1 MFDKDVLNGIKDQL
15 LQAGQ
20 TVAAAESV
28 TSGLVQM
35 AFSNAADAMK
45 FYQGGLTAYNIGQ
58 KARHLDID
66 PIHAT
71 NCNCVS
77 EKMAADMA
85 KSVCRL
91 FTSDWGIGITGY
103 ASPAPESDGEVFA
116 YFAIAQGDEVKLAR
130 RLEPVKKE
138 TAEVQLEYV
147 NTLLKDWADFL
158 KKEKPQK
165 DK

>member
-1 MFDKDVLNGIKDQL
+1 MFDKDILNFIKDQL
-15 LQAGQ
+15 LKAGQ

-35 AFSNAADAMK
+35 AFSNAEDAMK
-45 FYQGGLTAYNIGQ
+45 FYQGGVTAYNLGQ

-71 NCNCVS
+71 SCNCVS

-85 KSVCRL
+85 RSVCRL

-103 ASPAPESDGEVFA
+103 TTPAPESDGEVFA
-116 YFAIAQGDEVKLAR
+116 YFAIAQGDEVKLVR
-130 RLEPVKKE
+130 RMEPEEKKTE
-138 TAEVQLEYV
+138 DVQLEYV
-147 NTLLKDWADFL
+147 NTLLKEWADFL
-158 KKEKPQK
+158 KKEKPQQ
-165 DK
+165 DS